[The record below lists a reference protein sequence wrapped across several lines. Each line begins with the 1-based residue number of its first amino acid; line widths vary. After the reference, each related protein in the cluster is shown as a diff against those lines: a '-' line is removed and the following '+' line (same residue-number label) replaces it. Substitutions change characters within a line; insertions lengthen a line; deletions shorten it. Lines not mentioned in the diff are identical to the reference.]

1 MSARSP
7 RVAICPGTYDPV
19 TYGHLDVVERASGL
33 FDEIVVSV
41 TDGSFKKRPMF
52 STAERIDFVRAGVAH
67 LGNVRVEPFNTL
79 VTEHARAMGACAVV
93 KGLRAISDFDY
104 EFQMAQ
110 INKHLA
116 SEIETVYLP
125 ASPRYSFISSSG
137 VREVAAWGG
146 EVDAWV
152 PPHVADALR
161 RRMGDTAQSPV
172 RPWPDPVP
180 HGGKSD

>member
-1 MSARSP
+1 VSR

-19 TYGHLDVVERASGL
+19 TFGHLDIVERASRFL
-33 FDEIVVSV
+33 DEIIVSV

-52 STAERIDFVRAGVAH
+52 STEERIDFVRRGVAH
-67 LGNVRVEPFNTL
+67 LHNVRVEPFNSL
-79 VTEHARAMGACAVV
+79 VTEHARAMGARVVV

-110 INKHLA
+110 INRHLA
-116 SEIETVYLP
+116 GEVETVYLP
-125 ASPRYSFISSSG
+125 ASPRFSFISSSG

-146 EVDAWV
+146 DVDAWV

-161 RRMGDTAQSPV
+161 RRFDQATQHPV
-172 RPWPDPVP
+172 RREPDPVP
-180 HGGKSD
+180 HGRGPSD